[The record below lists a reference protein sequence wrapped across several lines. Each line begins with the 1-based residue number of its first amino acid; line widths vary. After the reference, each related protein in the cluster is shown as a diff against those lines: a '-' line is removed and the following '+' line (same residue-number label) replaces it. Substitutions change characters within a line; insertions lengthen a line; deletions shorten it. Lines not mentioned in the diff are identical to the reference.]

1 MADEFYN
8 TLNYEKQGGAEWVVG
23 GKLTLASTGTT
34 STAANVGTANTGVT
48 AVERG
53 NDRNHTT
60 ILTISQAA
68 AFASADN
75 ASLGAG
81 YKIYDFPAGVVTV
94 SSAYM
99 SVGLTNAEH
108 AAENPD
114 VGIGTVIGSGA
125 VAVLGGTATFENIIT
140 GQTASGCAGV
150 PTVKT
155 IVNQGLAIEVG
166 DSHSVFL
173 NAACA
178 WANTAG
184 TALNVDIA
192 GTVVINW
199 RFVA

>member
-1 MADEFYN
+1 MGTYSSK
-8 TLNYEKQGGAEWVVG
+8 NYEGQGGDDWHVG
-23 GKLTLASTGTT
+23 GTLTIDPGGKVT
-34 STAANVGTANTGVT
+34 STANPGTANTGVT
-48 AVERG
+48 ATNTSPDGV
-53 NDRNHTT
+53 NYITT
-60 ILTISQAA
+60 LVIAKTA

-81 YKIYDFPAGVVTV
+81 YKIFDFPAGAIAV
-94 SSAYM
+94 SSAFM

-150 PTVKT
+150 ATVKT
-155 IVNQGLAIEVG
+155 IVNQPLAIETG

-184 TALNVDIA
+184 AALNVDVA
-192 GTVVINW
+192 GTVVIKW
-199 RFVA
+199 SLLK